1 MRNFSN
7 RKKIDYIG
15 NTNIKGT
22 LMQIFCQ
29 YLHLHMKIICWR
41 FHIKTPTFWDM
52 RMWNMWKVCLQ
63 TFRNNKIWWKLAY
76 FLTDLSNSRANNSR
90 ILRIKNA
97 KFSGCCFYMNAKIQE
112 DFQICIS
119 VPLKK
124 IIWMSKSFTLKEAIQ
139 CLHESYS
146 DIYDQNIEKT
156 LTNCFTES
164 CDKYKSKNLSE
175 GFTDSYERKIWK
187 IFPRKSFEI
196 LLSGSLILTH

>member
-97 KFSGCCFYMNAKIQE
+97 KFSGYCFDINTNIYG

-119 VPLKK
+119 VPL
-124 IIWMSKSFTLKEAIQ
+124 IEWIYVSKVCWRHSIAFAANFEQIQ
-139 CLHESYS
+139 P
-146 DIYDQNIEKT
+146 
-156 LTNCFTES
+156 
-164 CDKYKSKNLSE
+164 KNLLNPLFIIYS
-175 GFTDSYERKIWK
+175 FSFFFFSVYWK
-187 IFPRKSFEI
+187 FSTVPIES
-196 LLSGSLILTH
+196 